1 MFINHGLTSVKPKFI
16 SYWLDNPSSM
26 GSKLRYNRIILQA
39 KTESTRFNLQETNY
53 PENQLGG
60 EPN

>member
-1 MFINHGLTSVKPKFI
+1 MGL
-16 SYWLDNPSSM
+16 
-26 GSKLRYNRIILQA
+26 KLRNNRISIQA